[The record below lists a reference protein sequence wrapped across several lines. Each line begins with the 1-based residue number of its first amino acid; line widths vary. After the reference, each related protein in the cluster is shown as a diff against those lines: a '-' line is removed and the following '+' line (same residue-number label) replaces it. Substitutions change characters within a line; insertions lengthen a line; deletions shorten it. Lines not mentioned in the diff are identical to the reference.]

1 MVKDVITVDPSFA
14 LFKTFRLMID
24 RGVDSVIIMERDEPT
39 GIFTEKDILFKV
51 FAKGADFMERVEDY
65 MSTPLISTRSD
76 KGLNEAAKIMMRY
89 RIRHLPVIDDTQL
102 VGIITNRDIL
112 RILASS
118 SQEI

>member
-1 MVKDVITVDPSFA
+1 MIREVVSVDPSLA
-14 LFKTFRLMID
+14 LFKAFRIMID
-24 RGVDSVIIMERDEPT
+24 REVDSVMITERGEPV

-51 FAKGADFMERVEDY
+51 FAKGADFMERVGDY
-65 MSTPLISTRSD
+65 MSAPLISTRSD
-76 KGLNEAAKIMMRY
+76 KGLKEAAKILMRY
-89 RIRHLPVIDDTQL
+89 RIRHLPVIDDDQL